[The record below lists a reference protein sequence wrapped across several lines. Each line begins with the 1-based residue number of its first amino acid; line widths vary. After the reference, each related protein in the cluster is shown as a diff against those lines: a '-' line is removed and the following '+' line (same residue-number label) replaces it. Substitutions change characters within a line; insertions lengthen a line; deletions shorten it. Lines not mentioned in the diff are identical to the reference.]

1 VPSLT
6 FGAYGAPRP
15 PYPTYHNT
23 RDSIE
28 LVTPEIM
35 EDMAQLLFM
44 TIMDMSDE
52 PVLNFR
58 Q

>member
-1 VPSLT
+1 MPSLT
-6 FGAYGAPRP
+6 FGSYDGPRS

-23 RDSIE
+23 RDSLD

-44 TIMDMSDE
+44 AIIDMSDE
-52 PVLNFR
+52 PALNFR
-58 Q
+58 K